1 MFPDVTV
8 FWVVFLILLT
18 GLILNGLIVRP
29 ILRVMAE
36 REGAVKSA
44 RELAES
50 AAAQAKAAT
59 AEFEA
64 RTQAARN
71 DIYREMDEKRRR
83 ALARRAELLGETRA
97 RVEAEIVAARDDPA
111 GTGRGG
117 ARPAGAGR
125 QRPCRRDRRARARPQ
140 GIVTAV

>member
-8 FWVVFLILLT
+8 FWVIFFIFLT
-18 GLILNGLIVRP
+18 GLIFNRLILRP

-50 AAAQAKAAT
+50 AAAQARAAT

-64 RTQAARN
+64 RTQAARGE
-71 DIYREMDEKRRR
+71 IYREMDEKRRR

-97 RVEAEIVAARDDPA
+97 KVEGEIDQARESLQKQAAA
-111 GTGRGG
+111 
-117 ARPAGAGR
+117 
-125 QRPCRRDRRARARPQ
+125 ARARLEQ
-140 GIVTAV
+140 EANVLAGEIVERVLGRKAS

>member
-8 FWVVFLILLT
+8 FWVVFFIFLTGVIFNRLIL
-18 GLILNGLIVRP
+18 RP

-50 AAAQAKAAT
+50 AAAQARTAT

-64 RTQAARN
+64 RMQAARSE
-71 DIYREMDEKRRR
+71 IYREMDDKRRR
-83 ALARRAELLGETRA
+83 ALARRAELLAGTRA
-97 RVEAEIVAARDDPA
+97 QVETEIVQARESLQNQAAA
-111 GTGRGG
+111 
-117 ARPAGAGR
+117 
-125 QRPCRRDRRARARPQ
+125 ARARLEQ
-140 GIVTAV
+140 DATVLAGDIVERVLGRKAS